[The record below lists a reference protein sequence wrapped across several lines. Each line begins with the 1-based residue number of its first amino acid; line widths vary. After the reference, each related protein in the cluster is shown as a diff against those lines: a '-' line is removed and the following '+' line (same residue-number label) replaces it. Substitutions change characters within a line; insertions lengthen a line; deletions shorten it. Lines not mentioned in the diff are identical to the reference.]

1 MPYSAPAAK
10 TGNGLLDLLKE
21 PHKDLTEM
29 YERDALSHLYSI
41 AGFHGGGPPANGT
54 LPVQVAA
61 TMGAVFPPPPPRGP
75 EDKPTSQSAA
85 LRGAEMEKLG
95 RQLHAAQHLRNPVEM
110 PSAKN
115 EAGTQQ
121 AFNTFAQAHL
131 ELASA
136 YQTSIY
142 NPYHP
147 VKFLHQQNTAHLQR
161 GRMES
166 GLQRTRSEPNIGDL
180 CPKKKD
186 KNTVKRYQAPFH
198 VQHPKAF
205 PSQPVVDEEHKIV
218 KPKEPSPVQKQTA
231 TGGSVLCAKA
241 LDVLRPPPGKKEKP
255 TSVVSSLEQLKLN
268 DDVLE
273 RLNVMERRRK
283 AAEKEKNSESSEGEK
298 DPPLGKDTD
307 ETSSKETET
316 KDEVTTTTEKTRPAA
331 TDAQRSTLPTHSDVH
346 DQSIVIGEPPEPPS
360 VDYHQRMD
368 REFFATSRSMN
379 RRSGRPFDL
388 HHTNMHS
395 AEMRNSLLQMAQG
408 QRQQLTRMGLGERQM
423 QATVEMR
430 PNGELVPSF
439 APVYPYIFNAA
450 ATNQFSQTPLYG
462 ILSAQG
468 DLTAA
473 QMTPARA
480 MMPTGAIRHPAVAM
494 PKADARNALVDLFP
508 NSHQPSQWFRP
519 DVSPTA
525 DRRMNGGMPLTLPPG
540 WTTPYTTVNLNG
552 SSRPREEIPV
562 RDSDDVLSGDI
573 ETLTQHLEVARNF
586 IGCKTSVPSSDKERS
601 SRASSAG
608 QTPERTRP
616 SAGHRKGT
624 PSPTLTNRQD
634 SRGSSRER
642 LPKSQMENPSIY
654 SHPPPVPPGG
664 PVGYPGNYP
673 AQPPNVL
680 YQVPPGL
687 VTHPPPP
694 PGAVHERMSNE
705 NELLA
710 QLHGNVNLVAPGYSY
725 QGSMRGVHL
734 PMTHVN
740 LAANGVHPQGT
751 MPHPTTVDPA
761 NLQLPPQ
768 PPHSASPARVKDSQ
782 VIRSTKAPG
791 GSRPMTAEDSQ
802 RPISLLTDGTG
813 ITVEI
818 DNSVL
823 QAVKAAMAEKASDE
837 HQASRDPNNRT
848 SQGDPN
854 SPRHGTEEAAVH
866 LRGGGGLPDPPMHG
880 LTNRRQLEQG
890 VICYSEPKDF
900 SAQSNR
906 HSMGGEFNAAGA
918 NGHLAHFFTMSAP
931 APTTPSPADLP
942 IPPRS
947 EHIWW
952 MRRCLMQRSVFSW
965 HDVLWNRKLHSKKR
979 TVRDRTAKITRTG
992 RKGFSGST
1000 LPFLRHRA
1008 PLPEWNVSGGSD
1020 NGRQCRRWLEY
1031 TFRIERF

>member
-29 YERDALSHLYSI
+29 HERDAISHLYSI
-41 AGFHGGGPPANGT
+41 AGYHGGGPPANGT

-61 TMGAVFPPPPPRGP
+61 TMGTAFPPPPPRGP
-75 EDKPTSQSAA
+75 EDKPAAQTAA
-85 LRGAEMEKLG
+85 LRGSEMEKLG
-95 RQLHAAQHLRNPVEM
+95 RQLHAAQHLRNPLEM

-115 EAGTQQ
+115 EAGAQQ
-121 AFNTFAQAHL
+121 AFNAFAQAHL

-147 VKFLHQQNTAHLQR
+147 VKFLPQQNAAHLQR
-161 GRMES
+161 GRMEG

-186 KNTVKRYQAPFH
+186 KSTVKRYQAPFH
-198 VQHPKAF
+198 VQHPKTF
-205 PSQPVVDEEHKIV
+205 TSQPLADEEHKV
-218 KPKEPSPVQKQTA
+218 MKPKEQPSPVQKQTS

-241 LDVLRPPPGKKEKP
+241 LDVLRPLPGKKEKP
-255 TSVVSSLEQLKLN
+255 TSVVSSLEQLKLK

-273 RLNVMERRRK
+273 KLNVMERRRK

-298 DPPLGKDTD
+298 DPPPCRDTD

-316 KDEVTTTTEKTRPAA
+316 KEETTATAEKTRSGTADVPK
-331 TDAQRSTLPTHSDVH
+331 SMLPTHSDVH

-368 REFFATSRSMN
+368 RGEFFAAPRSLN

-395 AEMRNSLLQMAQG
+395 AEMRNSLFQMAQG

-423 QATVEMR
+423 QAAVEMR

-439 APVYPYIFNAA
+439 TPVYPYIFNAA
-450 ATNQFSQTPLYG
+450 AGNQFSQTPLYG

-480 MMPTGAIRHPAVAM
+480 AVPTAGIRHPAVAM

-508 NSHQPSQWFRP
+508 NPHQPTQWFRP
-519 DVSPTA
+519 DVTPTT
-525 DRRMNGGMPLTLPPG
+525 DRRMNGGIPLTLSPG

-616 SAGHRKGT
+616 STGHRKGT
-624 PSPTLTNRQD
+624 PSPTLTNRQE
-634 SRGSSRER
+634 SRSSSRER
-642 LPKSQMENPSIY
+642 LPKNQMENPSIY
-654 SHPPPVPPGG
+654 NHPPPVPPGG

-710 QLHGNVNLVAPGYSY
+710 QLHGNVNLVAAPGYSY
-725 QGSMRGVHL
+725 QGSVRGVHL

-740 LAANGVHPQGT
+740 LANGVHPQGT

-791 GSRPMTAEDSQ
+791 GSRPMTAEDPQ
-802 RPISLLTDGTG
+802 RPISLLTDDGG

-854 SPRHGTEEAAVH
+854 SPRHGTEETVH
-866 LRGGGGLPDPPMHG
+866 LRGGAAVAAAAGLPDPPMHG

-906 HSMGGEFNAAGA
+906 HPMGGEFNAAGA
-918 NGHLAHFFTMSAP
+918 NGHLAHLFTLSAP
-931 APTTPSPADLP
+931 VVTTPLPTDLP

-947 EHIWW
+947 ACVRE
-952 MRRCLMQRSVFSW
+952 MRRCLIQGSVFSW
-965 HDVLWNRKLHSKKR
+965 HGILWNGKLHSTKR
-979 TVRDRTAKITRTG
+979 PVCDRTAKITRTG
-992 RKGFSGST
+992 RERCSGNT
-1000 LPFLRHRA
+1000 
-1008 PLPEWNVSGGSD
+1008 
-1020 NGRQCRRWLEY
+1020 
-1031 TFRIERF
+1031 